1 MSNSKLMYYYLF
13 RIGQYVYEKSQKEEF
28 LQVLFFLYI
37 FNKILNNLIINF
49 VFHLLYSSLYTLFK

>member
-49 VFHLLYSSLYTLFK
+49 CVSFIIFLIVYFI